1 MIFKNYILKAP
12 DVFMNWDLI
21 LKVLSLIFEV
31 VKFVKKTY
39 DEMKKN
45 KKNKNNRKH
54 Q

>member
-12 DVFMNWDLI
+12 DVLMNWDLI

-45 KKNKNNRKH
+45 KKNKNNRLM
-54 Q
+54 